1 MEFITKY
8 LPLVGVGSIV
18 ALAILIFKG
27 IALIN
32 STPLEKLLYKSNKKY
47 MVTPLSIALTVA
59 ATAALIVIMVFFTGD
74 IKTIKDLKVTVLGS
88 SILSLLLCL
97 IVYVFIY
104 FVAKKIG
111 RVYYFTDNIN
121 GTDIELY
128 LLKTTDEGY
137 ILLSDKPDIYSRD
150 GFKILKKQE
159 DILNKKIYSKPINS

>member
-1 MEFITKY
+1 MEIITKY
-8 LPLVGVGSIV
+8 LPLVGAGSVV
-18 ALAILIFKG
+18 ALALLIFKG

-59 ATAALIVIMVFFTGD
+59 ATATLIVIMSFFTGD
-74 IKTIKDLKVTVLGS
+74 IKTIKDLKVIILGS
-88 SILSLLLCL
+88 AILSFLLCL
-97 IVYVFIY
+97 IAYVSLY

-121 GTDIELY
+121 GIDIELY

-137 ILLSDKPDIYSRD
+137 IVLSDKPDIYSRD

-159 DILNKKIYSKPINS
+159 DILNKKIYSKKINT